1 MDSHSAPAATAAQ
14 APALVG
20 ARARGGAGSV
30 GEVALLAF
38 PIVLTQL
45 SQTAMHVV
53 DSIFVG
59 RLGAAELG
67 ALGFG
72 GVWLWTIVS
81 VFNGLAIGV
90 QTFVSQH
97 HGAGDEKACGGW
109 LWQGIYAAVPTA
121 ALGLLGFA
129 AVAGSLWSALG
140 TTPEIQRHAL
150 DYLHTRPI
158 GLTGLVLWTSLAA
171 FFRGLGQTRIPLA
184 ATIVANLTNAVLA
197 YGLVFGKLGLPA
209 WGIAGA
215 GVATSISEWVGVAVL
230 AIALSRRQV
239 KTRFA
244 TRPARPDAR
253 AILRFL
259 RTGAPI
265 GGQWF
270 LDMASFA
277 IFTTLVAQMGTASM
291 AATQAT
297 ISLLSVSFMQA
308 IGIGLATT
316 TLVGRYKGA
325 ADLPA
330 AVRSYHSALKLA
342 LGLAGLVAA
351 LFMLAPEMLARLYT
365 SDAEVLQL
373 ARPLFALAAAFQLFD
388 ALQIVASGALRGAG
402 DTRWPFL
409 VQTLLAWLLRLP
421 LVWLLAFALEGGVVG
436 AWYAE
441 FGFVLALAAVL
452 GWRLRSGAWKAV
464 RI

>member
-1 MDSHSAPAATAAQ
+1 MDSHSAPVAATAT
-14 APALVG
+14 APANVG
-20 ARARGGAGSV
+20 VRPRGGAGSI
-30 GEVALLAF
+30 GEVGLLAF

-45 SQTAMHVV
+45 SQTTMHVV

-67 ALGFG
+67 GLGFA
-72 GVWLWTIVS
+72 GVWLWTVAS
-81 VFNGLAIGV
+81 VFTGLATGV

-109 LWQGIYAAVPTA
+109 LWQGIYAAAPAA
-121 ALGLLGFA
+121 ALGLFGFA
-129 AVAGSLWSALG
+129 ALSGPLWSALG
-140 TTPEIQRHAL
+140 TTPEIQRHAV
-150 DYLHTRPI
+150 DYVHMRPI
-158 GLTGLVLWTSLAA
+158 GLTGLVLWTALAA
-171 FFRGLGQTRIPLA
+171 FFRGFGETRTPLV
-184 ATIVANLTNAVLA
+184 ATVVANLTNAALA

-215 GVATSISEWVGVAVL
+215 GAATSISEWVGVTVL
-230 AIALSRRQV
+230 AIALSRRRV
-239 KTRFA
+239 EGRFA
-244 TRPARPDAR
+244 TRPVRPDAR
-253 AILRFL
+253 AIRRFL

-270 LDMASFA
+270 LDMAAFA
-277 IFTTLVAQMGTASM
+277 IFTTLVAQMGTAAM

-330 AVRSYHSALKLA
+330 AVRSYRSALKLA
-342 LGLAGLVAA
+342 VGLAGMVAA
-351 LFMLAPEMLARLYT
+351 LFVLAPEMLARLYT
-365 SDAEVLQL
+365 SDAEVLRL

-388 ALQIVASGALRGAG
+388 ALQIVAGGALRGAG

-409 VQTLLAWLLRLP
+409 AQTLLAWLLRLP
-421 LVWLLAFALEGGVVG
+421 LVWLFAFALEGGVVG

-441 FGFVLALAAVL
+441 FSFVLALTAVL
-452 GWRLRSGAWKAV
+452 GWRLRSGAWQAV